1 MREWRIPVTWEMFGI
16 VSIEADTLAEAVDR
30 AYDDD
35 IPAPDDGEYVDGS
48 WEVPDNIGEIRTWY
62 NDNAPDGAADSPSE
76 DEAREFCDPVTEEI
90 GDDIEIEPADISELL
105 QINVQAN
112 Q

>member
-1 MREWRIPVTWEMFGI
+1 MREWRIPVTWEMYGI
-16 VSIEADTLAEAVDR
+16 VRIEADTLEEAMDM
-30 AYDDD
+30 AYDSE
-35 IPAPDDGEYVDGS
+35 IPDDGEYVDGS
-48 WEVPDNIGEIRTWY
+48 WEVTDNVEEIRAWY

-76 DEAREFCDPVTEEI
+76 DEASEFCDPGTEEI